1 MLPPY
6 LPLRRY
12 ALLFVLSVGGI
23 HQFKTALGYLPLLR
37 FELLDESQLLSMLIS
52 QLLDRVNL
60 PPSFLHGAYS
70 LLSAYL
76 SQINLVLSLQ
86 LLTGLIVLLLS
97 DFFGGQCSLQIFNI
111 LLVRR
116 ILSGFR
122 EQFFCRSLGFEGISR
137 IPYFSTVFTG
147 KSNLLLGGSLT

>member
-1 MLPPY
+1 MNRRGAQRLIAHALLSEH

-12 ALLFVLSVGGI
+12 ALLFVLSVSGI
-23 HQFKTALGYLPLLR
+23 HQFKPALGYLPLLR

-97 DFFGGQCSLQIFNI
+97 DFLAASA
-111 LLVRR
+111 V
-116 ILSGFR
+116 
-122 EQFFCRSLGFEGISR
+122 CRSLTSCW
-137 IPYFSTVFTG
+137 
-147 KSNLLLGGSLT
+147 

>member
-1 MLPPY
+1 
-6 LPLRRY
+6 
-12 ALLFVLSVGGI
+12 
-23 HQFKTALGYLPLLR
+23 
-37 FELLDESQLLSMLIS
+37 MLIS

-97 DFFGGQCSLQIFNI
+97 DFGGQCSLQIFNI

>member
-1 MLPPY
+1 M
-6 LPLRRY
+6 
-12 ALLFVLSVGGI
+12 SEN
-23 HQFKTALGYLPLLR
+23 PLLL
-37 FELLDESQLLSMLIS
+37 ELLNQRQLLRVLVG

>member
-1 MLPPY
+1 
-6 LPLRRY
+6 
-12 ALLFVLSVGGI
+12 
-23 HQFKTALGYLPLLR
+23 
-37 FELLDESQLLSMLIS
+37 MLIS

-60 PPSFLHGAYS
+60 PPSFLHGAYI

-147 KSNLLLGGSLT
+147 KGNLLLGGSLT